1 MNQKAKKV
9 CVITVG
15 SSGIGF
21 SSAKR
26 MGKKGYFLVLA
37 ARTPSKLDKAL
48 TELTN
53 CGIKAATCPCDIS
66 DWTSVQ
72 NLAKFA
78 ASLGTVTTVLHIAG
92 MSPHMGEAE
101 KIMAGNAM
109 GTIYIHEAF
118 YPILGE
124 NGVLIDTSSMS
135 AYLTPRFIM
144 PQKAFKLSQTDKD
157 AFFKKMMARVNLMP
171 PKRRAGAF
179 SR

>member
-9 CVITVG
+9 CVITGG

-26 MGKKGYFLVLA
+26 MGKKGYFLVPGT
-37 ARTPSKLDKAL
+37 RTPSKLDKAL

-78 ASLGTVTTVLHIAG
+78 AQSWHRYYR
-92 MSPHMGEAE
+92 P
-101 KIMAGNAM
+101 
-109 GTIYIHEAF
+109 
-118 YPILGE
+118 
-124 NGVLIDTSSMS
+124 
-135 AYLTPRFIM
+135 AYRGYESTYGR
-144 PQKAFKLSQTDKD
+144 
-157 AFFKKMMARVNLMP
+157 
-171 PKRRAGAF
+171 
-179 SR
+179 SRKNHGR